1 MDLAPLDLA
10 LPTPE
15 HLDTARDWGRLCAR
29 AGAAQRDLATCAAG
43 YGDLFAAEPFDP
55 GLYATLAFACAYG
68 APWLSTE
75 QLRLATRTC
84 LWCFGLD
91 WRIDHA
97 ARSRAEVHATVRAC
111 LAVADGG
118 TPAGEDHLGRFLA
131 DLRDELATAPT
142 SPAIFPLWRDELG
155 RMLHGMA
162 REWDWRTAPPGLD
175 AYLANADNLGFAFV
189 YVTHWFFTGA
199 RYPDAEA
206 AALRRVGRL
215 VQQVIRLLNDLGT
228 YRRDLSWGDL
238 NALRL
243 GVDPAEVLDR
253 VTDLTDRSRELIA
266 PLRAGNPGLTGYL
279 ERQIGFNLGFYGVG
293 DYWGWQ

>member
-142 SPAIFPLWRDELG
+142 FPAIFPLWRGPAG
-155 RMLHGMA
+155 RSVRGTA
-162 REWDWRTAPPGLD
+162 RQWIWRTPPPRPGTS
-175 AYLANADNLGFAFV
+175 LAHSSNPPL
-189 YVTHWFFTGA
+189 TSLLPT
-199 RYPDAEA
+199 
-206 AALRRVGRL
+206 RL
-215 VQQVIRLLNDLGT
+215 FSPRT
-228 YRRDLSWGDL
+228 RC
-238 NALRL
+238 
-243 GVDPAEVLDR
+243 
-253 VTDLTDRSRELIA
+253 
-266 PLRAGNPGLTGYL
+266 
-279 ERQIGFNLGFYGVG
+279 
-293 DYWGWQ
+293 